1 MINKIR
7 NELFKNLQY
16 VVFKLIIF
24 RSIKIRYEKI
34 IKVQY
39 VVFYMNIK
47 IRNEKIIKAHYV
59 FFVEKILIFLYNNTI
74 KNHLIQ
80 K

>member
-1 MINKIR
+1 MRKSQKSIT
-7 NELFKNLQY
+7 LF
-16 VVFKLIIF
+16 LIWK
-24 RSIKIRYEKI
+24 KIRYEDLR
-34 IKVQY
+34 KVHY
-39 VVFYMNIK
+39 VVFNMNKK

-59 FFVEKILIFLYNNTI
+59 FFVEKILIFLYNTI